1 MQLETVFYIM
11 AIVYMGIM
19 FILMIVAL
27 AAVLTIKRRI
37 NEIHR
42 NIEEKIHTVT
52 NAFQVGEA
60 IVEKAKTAFSKKK

>member
-19 FILMIVAL
+19 FILMIIAL
-27 AAVLTIKRRI
+27 AAVLAIKRRI

-42 NIEEKIHTVT
+42 NIEEKIHSVT

-60 IVEKAKTAFSKKK
+60 IVEKAKNAFGKK